1 MHPAP
6 LPRAMAVRTE
16 RIGTAAGVAAPA
28 VAVGAILLATALSPT
43 FTWTGSALSYL
54 GAPGAPTAA
63 LFNGGLVLGGAL
75 ALPFAVRLVGAARNR
90 LETAGAAVFGL
101 AALALAG
108 VGVFPLG
115 TALHGPVAVA
125 FFLLLSLS
133 LWTYGAGNARAG
145 DRRLGAVT
153 ASLGLLNLAAWVV
166 YAALFDGVGLALPEA
181 VGTGVLAAWSIGTA
195 ARLRRAAPL
204 GRSS

>member
-1 MHPAP
+1 MT
-6 LPRAMAVRTE
+6 VRTE

-43 FTWTGSALSYL
+43 FTWTGSALSDL

-75 ALPFAVRLVGAARNR
+75 ALPFAARLVGAARNR
-90 LETAGAAVFGL
+90 VETAGAAVFGL

-115 TALHGPVAVA
+115 TPQHTPVAVS
-125 FFLLLSLS
+125 FFVLLSLS
-133 LWTYGAGNARAG
+133 LWVYGAGNALAG

-153 ASLGLLNLAAWVV
+153 VLLGLCNLVAWVA
-166 YAALFDGVGLALPEA
+166 YVGLFEDLGVALPEA
-181 VGTGVLAAWSIGTA
+181 VGTAVLAAWSVGTA
-195 ARLRRAAPL
+195 RRLRRAAPL
-204 GRSS
+204 GRSP

>member
-1 MHPAP
+1 MD
-6 LPRAMAVRTE
+6 VRTE

-28 VAVGAILLATALSPT
+28 VAVGSILLATLVSPT
-43 FTWTGSALSYL
+43 FTWTGSALSDL

-90 LETAGAAVFGL
+90 LEVAGGGLFGL

-108 VGVFPLG
+108 VGAFPLD
-115 TALHGPVAVA
+115 TPQHAPVAIA

-133 LWTYGAGNARAG
+133 LWTYGAGNAVAG

-153 ASLGLLNLAAWVV
+153 ALLGLLNLAAWVV
-166 YAALFDGVGLALPEA
+166 YAALFDGLGLALPEA
-181 VGTGVLAAWSIGTA
+181 VGTAVLAAWSVGTA
-195 ARLRRAAPL
+195 GRLRGEAPL